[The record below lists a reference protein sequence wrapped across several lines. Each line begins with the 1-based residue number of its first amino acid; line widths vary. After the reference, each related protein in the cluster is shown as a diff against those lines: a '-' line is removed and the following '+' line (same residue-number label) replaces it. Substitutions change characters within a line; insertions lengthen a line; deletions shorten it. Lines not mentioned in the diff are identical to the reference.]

1 MENLV
6 KYIGVGKEHATTLLA
21 LTWLTGEPERQIRK
35 EIARLRE
42 EGDLIC
48 NEQDGRGYYYATEL
62 DEVLKQY
69 KQDRS
74 RFLSIA
80 KRIKAA
86 RRILKRAGLLDEEKG
101 SPVYTQMSLFD
112 DDPLT
117 TT

>member
-1 MENLV
+1 MEELV

-21 LTWLTGEPERQIRK
+21 LTWLTGEPERQIRR

-42 EGDLIC
+42 EGELIC
-48 NEQDGRGYYYATEL
+48 NEQDGKGYYYATEL

-69 KQDRS
+69 RQDRS

-80 KRIKAA
+80 KRIKTA

-101 SPVYTQMSLFD
+101 TPEFQQMSLFD
-112 DDPLT
+112 DDQLT

>member
-1 MENLV
+1 MEELV
-6 KYIGVGKEHATTLLA
+6 KYIGVGKEHATTLMA
-21 LTWLTGEPERQIRK
+21 LIWVTGEPERQIRK

-42 EGDLIC
+42 EGELIC

-69 KQDRS
+69 RQDRS

-80 KRIKAA
+80 KRIKTA
-86 RRILKRAGLLDEEKG
+86 RRILKRAGLLDEEKE
-101 SPVYTQMSLFD
+101 SPTYEQMTLFD